1 MIITET
7 GSTIEQKEYKD
18 EDELQELIYK
28 HPELISEENTE
39 LTSIMRE
46 VSTRAGRIDVLDIA
60 ENGIITIVEVKLA
73 RNPQSRREVLAQ
85 IFDYISELSNYSYY
99 ELNDATNGTLEKVIS
114 SFDNYAE
121 LPRLIEDNLKNGIV
135 RLIIAVDESNDGLK
149 RLAEFVARHT
159 DFRIDLVEIK
169 KYLNGNNYFYG
180 SNAVVQ
186 SSYQTTAERSR
197 GNTAG
202 TNPLLKAANELW
214 DASGNLPIISRK
226 DSSFRQLHVD
236 GWPRS
241 LHYEFTITRNQPILY
256 VRLDNEMYASDPL
269 TDKVSETM
277 KKYEGKE
284 VCGRKIQLR
293 PYRKNGT
300 GAVLYIAL
308 REDEVNLS
316 SDVMK
321 ELIALTKDAS
331 ALPRL
336 LSIVLESEKLSY
348 NIRAFAHSSCQLA
361 CQTVSTFRYILP
373 WKLKL
378 AYSCHIS

>member
-99 ELNDATNGTLEKVIS
+99 ELNDATNGMLEKVIS

-169 KYLNGNNYFYG
+169 KYLNGDNYFYG

-197 GNTAG
+197 ENAAG
-202 TNPLLKAANELW
+202 TNPLLKAANESW

-236 GWPRS
+236 GWPRA
-241 LHYEFTITRNQPILY
+241 LHYEFTITHNQPILY
-256 VRLDNEMYASDPL
+256 VRLDNEMYTSDPL

-321 ELIALTKDAS
+321 ELIALTKDEVS
-331 ALPRL
+331 
-336 LSIVLESEKLSY
+336 KC
-348 NIRAFAHSSCQLA
+348 FA
-361 CQTVSTFRYILP
+361 
-373 WKLKL
+373 
-378 AYSCHIS
+378 

>member
-99 ELNDATNGTLEKVIS
+99 ELNDVTNGTLEKVIS

-135 RLIIAVDESNDGLK
+135 RLIIAVDESNDDLK

-169 KYLNGNNYFYG
+169 KYLNGDNYFYG

-186 SSYQTTAERSR
+186 SNYQTTAERSR

-202 TNPLLKAANELW
+202 TNPLLKAANESW

-269 TDKVSETM
+269 MDKVSETM

-321 ELIALTKDAS
+321 ELIALTKDEVS
-331 ALPRL
+331 
-336 LSIVLESEKLSY
+336 KC
-348 NIRAFAHSSCQLA
+348 FA
-361 CQTVSTFRYILP
+361 
-373 WKLKL
+373 
-378 AYSCHIS
+378 

>member
-99 ELNDATNGTLEKVIS
+99 ELNDATNGMLEKVIS

-169 KYLNGNNYFYG
+169 KYLNGDNYFYG

-197 GNTAG
+197 GNAAG

-236 GWPRS
+236 GWPKS

-256 VRLDNEMYASDPL
+256 VRLDNEMYVSDPL
-269 TDKVSETM
+269 ADKVSETM

-321 ELIALTKDAS
+321 ELIALTKDEVS
-331 ALPRL
+331 
-336 LSIVLESEKLSY
+336 KC
-348 NIRAFAHSSCQLA
+348 FA
-361 CQTVSTFRYILP
+361 
-373 WKLKL
+373 
-378 AYSCHIS
+378 

>member
-169 KYLNGNNYFYG
+169 KYLNGDNYFYG
-180 SNAVVQ
+180 SNTVVQ

-202 TNPLLKAANELW
+202 TNPLLKAANESW

-241 LHYEFTITRNQPILY
+241 LHYEFTVTRDQPILY

-277 KKYEGKE
+277 KKFDGKE

-321 ELIALTKDAS
+321 ELIALTKDEVS
-331 ALPRL
+331 
-336 LSIVLESEKLSY
+336 KC
-348 NIRAFAHSSCQLA
+348 FA
-361 CQTVSTFRYILP
+361 
-373 WKLKL
+373 
-378 AYSCHIS
+378 

>member
-1 MIITET
+1 MIITDS
-7 GSTIEQKEYKD
+7 GSTIEQEEYKD
-18 EDELQELIYK
+18 EDELQDLIFK
-28 HPELISEENTE
+28 HPELISEENSE

-46 VSTRAGRIDVLDIA
+46 VGTRAGRIDVLDIA

-99 ELNDATNGTLEKVIS
+99 ELNDVTNGALEKVIS

-121 LPRLIEDNLKNGIV
+121 LPRLIEDNLKNGVV

-180 SNAVVQ
+180 SNVVVQ
-186 SSYQTTAERSR
+186 SSYQTTVERSR

-202 TNPLLKAANELW
+202 TNPLLKAANDSW
-214 DASGNLPIISRK
+214 DASGNTPIISRK

-236 GWPRS
+236 GWPRP

-269 TDKVSETM
+269 ADKVSEIM
-277 KKYEGKE
+277 KSFEGRE
-284 VCGRKIQLR
+284 VCGRKIQVR

-308 REDEVNLS
+308 REDEINLS
-316 SDVMK
+316 TEVMQ
-321 ELIALTKDAS
+321 ELIKLTKDEIS
-331 ALPRL
+331 KCF
-336 LSIVLESEKLSY
+336 SEK
-348 NIRAFAHSSCQLA
+348 
-361 CQTVSTFRYILP
+361 
-373 WKLKL
+373 
-378 AYSCHIS
+378 